1 MKYIVSITVGLIC
14 LASSVSA
21 AVDGFAKVLSATG
34 AGNGYTVP
42 TGKVLILQQV
52 SLPQGSGVAA
62 TVFVL
67 TPGSSSATVTMPGA
81 NTNGIYRFQTP
92 LYLPEGT
99 IAYASAANTCLFG
112 LLVDVSDMPLFAG
125 LGSSLGNV
133 TLVANTM
140 TGIIRL
146 PTSDPVVVRFQS
158 STDLVNWQYD
168 SSVLVQRG
176 PDKMKLQF
184 TVPVSG
190 TGRFY
195 RALVHRRYNA

>member
-1 MKYIVSITVGLIC
+1 MKYILSITLGLVC
-14 LASSVSA
+14 LVTSVSA
-21 AVDGFAKVLSATG
+21 TVDGFTKVLSAAG
-34 AGNGYTVP
+34 AGSGYTVP
-42 TGKVLILQQV
+42 AGKVLILQQV

-62 TVFVL
+62 TVLVL
-67 TPGSSSATVTMPGA
+67 TGGSSATVTMPGA

-99 IAYASAANTCLFG
+99 VAYASTANTCLFG

-133 TLVANTM
+133 TIAANTM
-140 TGIIRL
+140 TGIIHL

-168 SSVLVQRG
+168 SSVVVQPG
-176 PDKMKLQF
+176 PNKMELQF

-190 TGRFY
+190 ADRFY

>member
-1 MKYIVSITVGLIC
+1 MKYILSITLGLIC
-14 LASSVSA
+14 LATSVSA
-21 AVDGFAKVLSATG
+21 TVDGFTKVLSATG
-34 AGNGYTVP
+34 AGGGYTVP
-42 TGKVLILQQV
+42 AGKVLILQQV
-52 SLPQGSGVAA
+52 SLPQGSGVVA
-62 TVFVL
+62 TILVL
-67 TPGSSSATVTMPGA
+67 TGGSSATVAMPGA

-99 IAYASAANTCLFG
+99 VAYASAANTCLFG

-133 TLVANTM
+133 TIAANTM

-168 SSVLVQRG
+168 SSVVVQRG
-176 PDKMKLQF
+176 PNKMELQF
-184 TVPVSG
+184 TMPVSG
-190 TGRFY
+190 ADRFY